1 MAEEEK
7 LIQHVKAAYATAR
20 DPKKKWTHKLK
31 EIGLEVVIIVF
42 AVSISIWFH
51 NWAESWKDHR
61 EEREFMTGLKT
72 DLQADLEEM
81 KGDRT
86 GHSITLNGIHYFE
99 KVGAGLAL
107 NKDSMATYRWIF
119 FGSTQIS
126 PRISRYEALK
136 SSGRLD
142 IIENKKLLL
151 DITELF
157 QKTFPR
163 IIRINDEFNAFRTNH
178 VFPFIASHLQLDA
191 AGNPTNIEEVVRFP
205 EMRLMLFQCEL
216 VSNII
221 ARYTQGIEQVNE
233 VMSEIDKELN

>member
-7 LIQHVKAAYATAR
+7 IIQHTKAAYRTAR
-20 DPKKKWTHKLK
+20 DPNKKWTNKLK
-31 EIGLEVVIIVF
+31 EIGVEVLIIVF

-51 NWAESWKDHR
+51 GWAESWKDR
-61 EEREFMTGLKT
+61 KEEKEFMTGLKA
-72 DLQADLEEM
+72 DLQADLAEM
-81 KGDRT
+81 KGDLA
-86 GHSITLNGIHYFE
+86 GHIVTLSGVHYFE
-99 KVGAGLAL
+99 RVGAGLAL
-107 NKDSMATYRWIF
+107 NRDSLATYRWIF

-178 VFPFIASHLQLDA
+178 VFTFIAAHLQLDA
-191 AGNPTNIEEVVRFP
+191 AGNPTNIEEVVRVP

-216 VSNII
+216 VSNIMN
-221 ARYTQGIEQVNE
+221 RYKQGIDQVNE